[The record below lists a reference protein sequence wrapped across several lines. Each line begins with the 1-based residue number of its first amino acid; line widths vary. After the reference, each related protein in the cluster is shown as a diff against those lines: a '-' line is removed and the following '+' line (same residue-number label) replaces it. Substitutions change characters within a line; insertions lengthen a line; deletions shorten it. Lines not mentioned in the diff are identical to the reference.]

1 MDHFLSRNQV
11 AHTQFRVIQGQLND
25 GSNVIRRK
33 RSQGI
38 FEFPEFSSTNTPT
51 LIPKGSGNSDY
62 WKLEEE
68 RRRALLLKDALSLK
82 KPEREPQ
89 LYIPPCLRSFVT
101 SLRLNSIGNQRV
113 RSLFMWLNRW
123 SSRSKEQDT
132 KKRLYND
139 VGQQNDVTACRAL
152 KKIYIFNL

>member
-1 MDHFLSRNQV
+1 M

-25 GSNVIRRK
+25 GSNVIRRE

-82 KPEREPQ
+82 KPERDYLQ
-89 LYIPPCLRSFVT
+89 YFYFSFRVSSGGYV
-101 SLRLNSIGNQRV
+101 SLQKSHVLVMALIVLLNPFLLS
-113 RSLFMWLNRW
+113 
-123 SSRSKEQDT
+123 
-132 KKRLYND
+132 
-139 VGQQNDVTACRAL
+139 A
-152 KKIYIFNL
+152 